1 MPVAISQHY
10 LLPHDYFTSILF
22 IFSVHLLNT
31 QMGLEYIFQR
41 EAFQGDKGLLSIEG
55 DAA

>member
-1 MPVAISQHY
+1 MDISQHY

-22 IFSVHLLNT
+22 ILSIHILNS
-31 QMGLEYIFQR
+31 QILLEYIFQC
-41 EAFQGDKGLLSIEG
+41 EAFQGDKGMLSIEG